1 MSWNHLFHTLDI
13 AVGLLV
19 IAAEAEYAITAL
31 TGLLVCHCTSLRG
44 ACWMFWVVSR
54 KKKCLAVTVARQ
66 QDEAKWCSHC
76 ATIRCSRMDVYIRG
90 RGGRKP
96 RLARLPVSRSRFE
109 REHLM
114 LPSSFVLAQ
123 TMASKKNARARDR
136 AFQLQVETTNN
147 AS

>member
-1 MSWNHLFHTLDI
+1 MSSNHLFHTLDI

-66 QDEAKWCSHC
+66 RDETKWCSHC

-96 RLARLPVSRSRFE
+96 RLARLPVSRSRLERAPDAAVLFCPRADNGFE
-109 REHLM
+109 KKCARTR
-114 LPSSFVLAQ
+114 PS
-123 TMASKKNARARDR
+123 
-136 AFQLQVETTNN
+136 FQLQVETTNN